1 MSQTLPKYPTAV
13 AMFEAAAGRN
23 PDGALIR
30 YFESTLTYRE
40 VDRQS
45 SIFAAALAKHGFSHG
60 DRLCIQAQSL
70 PQAIIAMLA
79 TWKLGGVFVAMN
91 PMYRPRE
98 VALLL
103 NDAEPVVFM
112 AEPQLLAE
120 VFDRLPDGTHRPD
133 IILSASALAYGPV
146 DSRIPLPEAP
156 SSSAY
161 EDFDAYLQRHEDEA
175 WIQRNV
181 APDDIAALIY
191 TSGTTGLPKGAI
203 ITQGGIA
210 LGGALSR
217 DAQALAEQGNVLAL
231 APLFHVSGV
240 VMSVATAIHAAAAVI
255 INYRFHPDIVVEMI
269 EQHAPEAAAGPITAF
284 IAIMNAQG
292 ATRETISKLK
302 IPMSGGAP
310 VPAAVADT
318 YEERFGVALRTG
330 YGLTETSGAAFMEP
344 HTERRRIDPNSGS
357 LSVGKLLPT
366 FEALIVDE
374 NGVSLDAG
382 GVGEVVLRG
391 PCVSPGYWRNPEETV
406 RSMRSDGFYTG
417 DVGFFD
423 SDGWLYLIDRKKD
436 VIIAGGYKIWPREVE
451 DVIYSHPAVLEVAV
465 VGAPDSYRG
474 ETVKAVISLKP
485 GAEIKGTEITS
496 LCREKLAAYKVPRIV
511 DIIDEL
517 PKNPAGKIL
526 RRELRG

>member
-1 MSQTLPKYPTAV
+1 MSQMLTKYPTAV
-13 AMFEAAAGRN
+13 AMFEAAAERN
-23 PDGALIR
+23 PDGGFIR
-30 YFESTLTYRE
+30 YFDSTLTYRE

-45 SIFAAALAKHGFSHG
+45 SIFAAALAKHGFSRG
-60 DRLCIQAQSL
+60 DRLGIQAQSL

-103 NDAEPVVFM
+103 NDAKPVVFM
-112 AEPQLLAE
+112 AEPQLLND
-120 VFDRLPDGTHRPD
+120 VFDRLPDGTHRPE
-133 IILSASALAYGPV
+133 IVLSADALAYGQV
-146 DSRIPLPEAP
+146 DSRIPLPKPP
-156 SSSAY
+156 STSSY
-161 EDFDAYLQRHEDEA
+161 EDFGAYIQCHEHEVWKPRD
-175 WIQRNV
+175 V
-181 APDDIAALIY
+181 SPDDIAALIY

-217 DAQALAEQGNVLAL
+217 DAHALPEKGNVLAL

-255 INYRFHPDIVVEMI
+255 VNYRFHPDVVVEII
-269 EQHAPEAAAGPITAF
+269 EKHAPEAAAGPITAF
-284 IAIMNAQG
+284 IAIMNAKG
-292 ATRETISKLK
+292 ATREAISKLK

-310 VPAAVADT
+310 VPAAVADA

-344 HTERRRIDPNSGS
+344 HSERRRIDPNSGS
-357 LSVGKLLPT
+357 LSVGKLLPS
-366 FEALIVDE
+366 FEAMIVDE
-374 NGVSLDAG
+374 NGISLDTG
-382 GVGEVVLRG
+382 GVGEIVLRG
-391 PCVSPGYWRNPEETV
+391 PCVSPGYWRNPEDSA
-406 RSMRSDGFYTG
+406 RAMCPDGFYTG

-423 SDGWLYLIDRKKD
+423 ADGWLYLIDRKKD

-465 VGAPDSYRG
+465 VGVADSYRG

-485 GAEIKGTEITS
+485 GAKVDESEITD
-496 LCREKLAAYKVPRIV
+496 LCREKLAAYKVPRLV
-511 DIIDEL
+511 EIIDEL

-526 RRELRG
+526 RRELRE